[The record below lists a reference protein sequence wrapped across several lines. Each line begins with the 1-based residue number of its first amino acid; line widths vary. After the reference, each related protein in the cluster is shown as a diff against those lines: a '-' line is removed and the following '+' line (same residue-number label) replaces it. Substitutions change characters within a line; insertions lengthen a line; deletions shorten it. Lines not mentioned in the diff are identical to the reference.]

1 MANRAGLGLLSCSA
15 GLLLMAVAPAAAKDS
30 RTLWLCS
37 ENGCVQVDRA
47 AFGFADINAVMAPKI
62 HRTPA
67 TVQPVSA
74 SAKRVPVD
82 QLIDM
87 SLVTGVF
94 Q

>member
-1 MANRAGLGLLSCSA
+1 MSCSA
-15 GLLLMAVAPAAAKDS
+15 ALLLLLLAITPAAAKDS

-37 ENGCVQVDRA
+37 ESGCVQVDRA
-47 AFGFADINAVMAPKI
+47 AFGLDDSNAVVAPKI

-74 SAKRVPVD
+74 SAKLVPFD